1 MLSIKLAKISDRDTI
16 NLIMRRSLT
25 HWCHDDDYIN
35 IFMNK
40 LAVTD
45 DYIKTQSVHLTYSDN
60 QLCGFFSFKN
70 KKELDSLFLLPEF
83 IGKGLG
89 RLAWNSL
96 CEYAGKQNLTEFVIY
111 SQPGS
116 EGFYLKMGSEKIG
129 EQTSFIKQ
137 GMMIPI
143 LKYKL

>member
-1 MLSIKLAKISDRDTI
+1 
-16 NLIMRRSLT
+16 MRRSLT
-25 HWCHDDDYIN
+25 HWGHDVDYIDK
-35 IFMNK
+35 FMDK

-45 DYIKTQSVHLTYSDN
+45 DYIKNQSVYLMHYHD

-70 KKELDSLFLLPEF
+70 KEELDSLFLLPEF

-89 RLAWNSL
+89 RLAWNTL
-96 CEYAGKQNLTEFVIY
+96 CEYAKQQNFPDFFIY

-116 EGFYLKMGSEKIG
+116 EGFYLKMGCEKIG
-129 EQTSFIKQ
+129 EKKSFIKA

-143 LKYKL
+143 LEYRIPISCSKVCAER